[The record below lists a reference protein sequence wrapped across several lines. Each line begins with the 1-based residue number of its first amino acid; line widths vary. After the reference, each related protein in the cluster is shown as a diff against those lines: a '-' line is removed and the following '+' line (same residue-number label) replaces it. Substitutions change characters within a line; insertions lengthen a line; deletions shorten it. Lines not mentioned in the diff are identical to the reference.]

1 VLIRVGNLDIELDG
15 TAAAL
20 SWAGARYAMFAVD
33 PAAPRADAGPMAQL
47 EVPRWIGGAYA
58 RPRDMKFVV
67 RGPSVSWA
75 DEGVLGEYDTLARR
89 GRLSGAAGPADLDAL
104 LRLALALTLP
114 QDGALLLHG
123 AALMAPPVALCGASG
138 AGKTTAAAAL
148 GGACDEWVVL
158 RPNEDG
164 VTLHSTPYWRGRP
177 FSTRCRA
184 VFVLGKGGTP
194 SVRPLMGVAALHA
207 LLGSSVQ
214 PDGGRSERRLFE
226 LAASI
231 CRAVRVVSV
240 RCPEGDRY
248 LPFLEAALE
257 GLEA

>member
-1 VLIRVGNLDIELDG
+1 MLIRVGDLDIELDG
-15 TAAAL
+15 KADAL
-20 SWAGARYAMFAVD
+20 SWAGARYASFLVD
-33 PAAPRADAGPMAQL
+33 PAVPGADAGPMVHL
-47 EVPRWIGGAYA
+47 EIPDWIGGQYA
-58 RPRDMKFVV
+58 RPRELNLAL
-67 RGPSVSWA
+67 RGPVISWS
-75 DEGVLGEYDTLARR
+75 DEGVRGEYDTVTRR
-89 GRLSGAAGPADLDAL
+89 GCLSGAVCPADLDAL

-123 AALMAPPVALCGASG
+123 AALTAPAVALCGASG

-177 FSTRCRA
+177 FNTQCRA
-184 VFVLGKGGTP
+184 VFVLGRGGAP
-194 SVRPLMGVAALHA
+194 GVRPLTGVPAVHA
-207 LLGSSVQ
+207 LLERSVQ

-231 CRAVRVVSV
+231 CRSVRVVSV
-240 RCPEGDRY
+240 HCPEGDRY
-248 LPFLEAALE
+248 LPFLESALQDVAA
-257 GLEA
+257 